1 MKKRGVLFILALLI
15 SLVGICFYWLQSSSG
30 LVTDKFYEVT
40 ILSLDKQIAAVCE
53 DYQEKL
59 SQSDLLKLEKTL
71 QEQTTALKTSGWSD
85 RSIAGGYLIFLEPQ
99 QDARQLFAYLEERFQ
114 SSQVFGSSVFQ
125 DLWNL
130 ETDSKDPHRC

>member
-30 LVTDKFYEVT
+30 LVTDKFYEVK

-59 SQSDLLKLEKTL
+59 SQSDFHLLKSK
-71 QEQTTALKTSGWSD
+71 
-85 RSIAGGYLIFLEPQ
+85 IAGMVSQFEVI
-99 QDARQLFAYLEERFQ
+99 EEICHIIVQ
-114 SSQVFGSSVFQ
+114 A
-125 DLWNL
+125 
-130 ETDSKDPHRC
+130 